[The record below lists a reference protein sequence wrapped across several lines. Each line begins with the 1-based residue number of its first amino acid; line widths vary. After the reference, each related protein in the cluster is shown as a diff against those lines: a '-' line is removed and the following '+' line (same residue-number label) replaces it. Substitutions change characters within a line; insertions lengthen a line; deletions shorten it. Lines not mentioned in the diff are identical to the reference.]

1 MPSLRLPACLLAGL
15 VFLSAAAQA
24 RAPLVLLTD
33 FGTQDGA
40 VSAMKGVAY
49 GVSQDLLISDL
60 SHENP
65 SIFAGAYRLYQAEQ
79 FWPVD
84 TVFVAVVD
92 PGVGT
97 QRLSIALKTRTG
109 HYFVGPNNGLL
120 SLVAERD
127 GIEAL
132 RRIDERVNRRPGSEE
147 SHTFHG
153 RDVFA
158 YTGARLA
165 AGVISFEQVGPALS
179 PQALISIPYRKP
191 RRTGDTVSGIIPVL
205 DVQFGN
211 VWTNIPKSLFDQ
223 LHVALGAP
231 LHVRIYHGDQL
242 VDDSQAPY
250 QRTFGDVPVGKPLVY
265 INSLLNL
272 AVALNLKSYAATHKI
287 DSGPDWTI
295 EIGKAA
301 PEDEVMHDLVLRNG
315 TVYDG
320 SGKSPYAGEVAIDAD
335 RITYVGPPRKL
346 AARTEIDVKGQ
357 AIAPGFI
364 NMLAH
369 PEESLFADG
378 RALSDLQ
385 QGVTLE
391 VMGEFSMGP
400 LNQKMAQL
408 AVQRQDDIKY
418 PVTWSRLGEY
428 LETLERR
435 GISPNVASFVGAST
449 VRTFVLGEADVQPSP
464 SQLEQMRALVQ
475 RAMEDGA
482 LGLTTMLIYAP
493 ASYAKTPEL
502 IALARE
508 SARCGGMYTVHMR
521 SEGDRIE
528 SALQE
533 TIDIADASGAPAE
546 IYHLKVAGKDNWGK
560 LDRVIAMIEK
570 ARAAGVRISADMYTY
585 TAGATGL
592 DAAMPLWVQD
602 GGLEAWIARLKDPA
616 VRARVIAE
624 MRDPHPAAWE
634 NLLGAAG
641 ADGTV
646 LLAFKNPKLKP
657 LTGKS
662 LAEVAKMRGVS
673 PQDAAID
680 LVIEDGSRVGIAY
693 FLMNEDNVRRQ
704 VALPWISFGSDESG
718 DAPEGVFLLSAA
730 HPRAY
735 GNFARVFAQ
744 YVRKDHALSI
754 EEAVR
759 KLTSLPADNLS
770 LPDRGR
776 LKGGAFAD
784 IVVFDP
790 GTIQDH
796 ATYAKPH
803 QLSSGVSYVIVN
815 GKWAIKDGNPTAAAS
830 GRVVRG
836 RAWTGAAAQGGCRSA
851 ANDWTWSK

>member
-1 MPSLRLPACLLAGL
+1 MPTGLP
-15 VFLSAAAQA
+15 
-24 RAPLVLLTD
+24 
-33 FGTQDGA
+33 
-40 VSAMKGVAY
+40 M
-49 GVSQDLLISDL
+49 
-60 SHENP
+60 
-65 SIFAGAYRLYQAEQ
+65 
-79 FWPVD
+79 W
-84 TVFVAVVD
+84 
-92 PGVGT
+92 
-97 QRLSIALKTRTG
+97 
-109 HYFVGPNNGLL
+109 
-120 SLVAERD
+120 
-127 GIEAL
+127 
-132 RRIDERVNRRPGSEE
+132 
-147 SHTFHG
+147 G
-153 RDVFA
+153 RHA
-158 YTGARLA
+158 
-165 AGVISFEQVGPALS
+165 SC
-179 PQALISIPYRKP
+179 
-191 RRTGDTVSGIIPVL
+191 
-205 DVQFGN
+205 
-211 VWTNIPKSLFDQ
+211 
-223 LHVALGAP
+223 
-231 LHVRIYHGDQL
+231 
-242 VDDSQAPY
+242 
-250 QRTFGDVPVGKPLVY
+250 
-265 INSLLNL
+265 
-272 AVALNLKSYAATHKI
+272 
-287 DSGPDWTI
+287 
-295 EIGKAA
+295 
-301 PEDEVMHDLVLRNG
+301 
-315 TVYDG
+315 
-320 SGKSPYAGEVAIDAD
+320 
-335 RITYVGPPRKL
+335 

-378 RALSDLQ
+378 RALSDLE

-400 LNQKMAQL
+400 LNETMARL
-408 AVQRQDDIKY
+408 MAERQDDIKY
-418 PVTWSRLGEY
+418 PVAWSTLGAY

-449 VRTFVLGEADVQPSP
+449 VRTFVLGEADVQPTP
-464 SQLEQMRALVQ
+464 SQLEQMRALVH
-475 RAMEDGA
+475 RAMEEGA

-508 SARCGGMYTVHMR
+508 SARCGGIYTVHMR

-528 SALQE
+528 PALQE
-533 TIDIADASGAPAE
+533 TIDIAQASGAPAE
-546 IYHLKVAGKDNWGK
+546 IYHLKIAGKDNWGK
-560 LDRVIAMIEK
+560 LDRVIATIDK
-570 ARAAGVRISADMYTY
+570 ARAAGVRISANMYTY

-616 VRARVIAE
+616 IRARVIAE
-624 MRDPHPAAWE
+624 MKDPHPAAWE

-641 ADGTV
+641 AEGTL

-693 FLMNEDNVRRQ
+693 FLMNEDNIRRQ
-704 VALPWISFGSDESG
+704 VALPWVSFGSDEAG

-744 YVRKDHALSI
+744 YVRKDHALSV
-754 EEAVR
+754 EDAVR

-776 LKGGAFAD
+776 LKNGAFAD

-790 GTIQDH
+790 STIQDH
-796 ATYAKPH
+796 ATYEKPH

-815 GKWAIKDGNPTAAAS
+815 GKWAIKDGNPTAAAT

-836 RAWTGAAAQGGCRSA
+836 RAWTGAAQGGCRNSA
-851 ANDWTWSK
+851 QDWTWSK